1 VSNAKVETLL
11 KANIGLAE
19 RVRFLE
25 KELKNK
31 GI

>member
-25 KELKNK
+25 KELSKK
-31 GI
+31 GV